1 MTILDIPAS
10 NQEALEAL
18 EELEVKDKAR
28 QERIDE
34 LTTEVS
40 DLESQVDELTSQIFD
55 VESNLENLERSKKD
69 ATEKI
74 RILRIKLG
82 VDPCPGQIPLDDLP

>member
-18 EELEVKDKAR
+18 KELEVKNKAR
-28 QERIDE
+28 QKRIDE
-34 LTTEVS
+34 LNTEVS
-40 DLESQVDELTSQIFD
+40 DLEGQVDDLTCQIFD
-55 VESNLENLERSKKD
+55 VESNLENLERSKTD
-69 ATEKI
+69 ATERI

-82 VDPCPGQIPLDDLP
+82 ITPCLGQIPLDELH